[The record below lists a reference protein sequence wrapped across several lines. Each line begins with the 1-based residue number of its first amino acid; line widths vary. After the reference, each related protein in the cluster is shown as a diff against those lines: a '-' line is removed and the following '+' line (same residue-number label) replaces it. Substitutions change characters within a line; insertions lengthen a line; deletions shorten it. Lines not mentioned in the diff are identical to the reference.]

1 MIPTKFHS
9 WKLYFYVPDQC
20 FLTKATAR
28 RSNLWPGLII
38 IVVTLTLGLG
48 ASCFVLFFHE
58 TWDKILATTTT
69 IANLPVASH
78 VGTAEEGFQALFGSC
93 RRVLADLSGNPTY
106 ESCWNCWWTQN
117 QMVPKCEVF
126 LTLLNEMRSLSQKIQ
141 NDDSERNIF
150 LHFKIVFTKDEFE
163 RMAFFLFSFVLDA

>member
-1 MIPTKFHS
+1 MLVQP
-9 WKLYFYVPDQC
+9 
-20 FLTKATAR
+20 R
-28 RSNLWPGLII
+28 R
-38 IVVTLTLGLG
+38 
-48 ASCFVLFFHE
+48 ASRPSLVL
-58 TWDKILATTTT
+58 A
-69 IANLPVASH
+69 
-78 VGTAEEGFQALFGSC
+78 G
-93 RRVLADLSGNPTY
+93 RVLADLSGNPTY

-163 RMAFFLFSFVLDA
+163 RMTFFLFSFVLDA